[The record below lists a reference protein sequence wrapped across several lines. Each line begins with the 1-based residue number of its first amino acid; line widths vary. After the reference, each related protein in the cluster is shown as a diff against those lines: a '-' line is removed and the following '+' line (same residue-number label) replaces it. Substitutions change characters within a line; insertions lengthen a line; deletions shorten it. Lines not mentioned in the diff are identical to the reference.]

1 MPFQNQKAIFMKQ
14 EVLVS
19 SFRVGDEELKRN
31 KNETPQ
37 NLPQNNKTGGNNS
50 GSLELLSKH
59 ILSRWGR
66 ALSLR

>member
-1 MPFQNQKAIFMKQ
+1 MLFQNQKAIFMKQ

-37 NLPQNNKTGGNNS
+37 NLPQNKQD
-50 GSLELLSKH
+50 
-59 ILSRWGR
+59 RR
-66 ALSLR
+66 